1 MLAGCVNNPLPTVSQ
16 RTNDDA
22 TLALSCDELTTRNN
36 NITARVKELEAEQKR
51 TARTNALTNTV
62 VNVGLGT
69 VMGAGMRGG
78 LDGMR
83 AASATVQ
90 GVNAVRS
97 AEQSHASMANVT
109 DSLALMQRSAELQR
123 AYVEKGC

>member
-1 MLAGCVNNPLPTVSQ
+1 MG
-16 RTNDDA
+16 
-22 TLALSCDELTTRNN
+22 
-36 NITARVKELEAEQKR
+36 ELEAEQKR
-51 TARTNALTNTV
+51 AARTNAITNTV

-69 VMGAGMRGG
+69 IMGAGMQGG

-97 AEQSHASMANVT
+97 AEQGHGSLANVT
-109 DSLALMQRSAELQR
+109 DTLALAQRSAQLQR